1 MENKYDYIA
10 EYGETLGA
18 FYERG
23 IIPGRMVGW
32 SKSVYMKRN
41 KGNEVYF
48 NANIFV
54 LGEGKIWFGDLDLTF
69 DRPMLEEI
77 STATGKKSYILRE
90 QDGRFGNDELPDE
103 HIIGRAIAKI
113 G

>member
-1 MENKYDYIA
+1 METRYDHRE
-10 EYGETLGA
+10 EYGSTLGV

-32 SKSVYMKRN
+32 SKSGYVSRN
-41 KGNEVYF
+41 PGNEVYF

-54 LGEGKIWFGDLDLTF
+54 LGEGKIWFGDLDLTI
-69 DRPMLEEI
+69 DRQMLEDI
-77 STATGKKSYILRE
+77 STETGKKFYILRE
-90 QDGRFGNDELPDE
+90 SDGRFSNDELSDQQILE
-103 HIIGRAIAKI
+103 RAIAKI

>member
-1 MENKYDYIA
+1 MENKHDYKA
-10 EYGETLGA
+10 DHGETLGS

-23 IIPGRMVGW
+23 IIPGRMISW
-32 SKSVYMKRN
+32 SKSGYMKRN
-41 KGNEVYF
+41 PGNEVYF

-54 LGEGKIWFGDLDLTF
+54 LGEGKIWFGDLDLTV

-77 STATGKKSYILRE
+77 SKETGKKFYILRE
-90 QDGRFGNDELPDE
+90 HDGRFGNEELPDE
-103 HIIGRAIAKI
+103 HILGRAIAKI